1 MKNLKTV
8 CMLFIVALALSSFT
22 PLPAIFFAKN
32 STTTNMLSFLVS
44 WQKES
49 VDFGNI
55 TQAKPV
61 TANFE
66 FTNMGNEP
74 LLVSDVV
81 ASCGCTASSYSK
93 APILPG
99 KSASITVTYN
109 AANLGAF
116 NKTVTVNFNDAGLK
130 KILYIKGT
138 VK

>member
-1 MKNLKTV
+1 
-8 CMLFIVALALSSFT
+8 MLAIVAIALMSFT
-22 PLPAIFFAKN
+22 PTPAIFCTKN

-44 WQKES
+44 WQNES
-49 VDFGNI
+49 IDFGNI
-55 TQAKPV
+55 AQAKAV
-61 TANFE
+61 TTNFV
-66 FTNMGNEP
+66 FTNMGDEP

-93 APILPG
+93 APLLPG

-116 NKTVTVNFNDAGLK
+116 NKTVTVNFNNAGLK